1 MRDNLPPFLT
11 NFTQNFNFYFIKIQ
25 IMPKKFQG
33 ENTKAVAARQRKAE
47 LKATEKEK
55 IEREKEDQFWED
67 DDKQAQRKIQRK
79 VWT

>member
-1 MRDNLPPFLT
+1 
-11 NFTQNFNFYFIKIQ
+11 
-25 IMPKKFQG
+25 MPKKFQG